1 MIKEIK
7 YLSEDDS
14 VSTFRVYGDNI
25 LETELITKW
34 INRCP
39 GGLELEKKLS
49 PLDRPIYVYSENNG
63 SNQYYVFQLCPG
75 YDRWPSSPLQD
86 QFSEKPDIL
95 VKQIDKD
102 GSEGETV
109 LIIESC
115 DAIPAGNQ
123 AWQRF
128 RRAVD
133 AAKAGV
139 PYIYVAPLLDWEH
152 DSGGFKL
159 KGPRYQSPQ
168 ITLGQ
173 LTLSSYFGVPSL
185 QVYNITS
192 WCDYASEED
201 YPLPKDYKQFSGL
214 EAGQNFIVSLFR
226 RISEDHSMSRTN
238 YDKALELILSDM
250 FKVSKKY
257 VEFNNTLLEVY
268 KNQPLVVG
276 NPEESA
282 KIVGKALAEN
292 RQVRDEHAL
301 HKISFENLA
310 NNGVVFRKAA
320 QSRTCTDRFYNEF
333 LTKINWKNSE
343 SKDYKIDYLNTWGV
357 SATKEDYTSN
367 ELDKL
372 AENSLEKIPV
382 SYKSAPSEAAA
393 VGSRKKFRA
402 LVEEVYPDID
412 KSILDWITRDDRID
426 EPIFFVP
433 LYGYKPS
440 GDSRPDRGLLPLFY
454 AMFPQIATQ
463 KNMFII
469 MYSKNTPDNWRNLLE
484 RGQNEL
490 WNVISEYGGAIIVDP
505 TESGVI
511 LE

>member
-1 MIKEIK
+1 MIEEIEH
-7 YLSEDDS
+7 LSQDDS

-25 LETELITKW
+25 LETELIPKW
-34 INRCP
+34 ISECP
-39 GGLELEKKLS
+39 DGLELEQKIS
-49 PLDRPIYVYSENNG
+49 PLDRPIYLFSENND

-86 QFSEKPDIL
+86 HFSEKPDIL
-95 VKQIDKD
+95 VNKIKED
-102 GSEGETV
+102 GSEGDTV

-152 DSGGFKL
+152 DSGGFEL

-173 LTLSSYFGVPSL
+173 LTLSNYFGVPSL
-185 QVYNITS
+185 QVYDITS
-192 WCDYASEED
+192 WCDYASEKD
-201 YPLPKDYKQFSGL
+201 YPLPRDYEQFSGL
-214 EAGQNFIVSLFR
+214 EAGQKFIVSLFR
-226 RISEDHSMSRTN
+226 HLSGNHGPSMTN
-238 YDKALELILSDM
+238 YDKAIKLILSDM
-250 FKVSKKY
+250 FKVSKRY
-257 VEFNNTLLEVY
+257 VEFNNTNLPVY
-268 KNQPLVVG
+268 KNQPLVAG

-282 KIVGKALAEN
+282 EIVGDALSEN

-301 HKISFENLA
+301 HKISFEDLA

-320 QSRTCTDRFYNEF
+320 QSRTCTDRFYNKF

-343 SKDYKIDYLNTWGV
+343 TKDYKIDYLNTWDV

-367 ELDKL
+367 GLDELAQNTL
-372 AENSLEKIPV
+372 TKIPV

-393 VGSRKKFRA
+393 IGSRKKFRA
-402 LVEEVYPDID
+402 LIEDVYPDINE
-412 KSILDWITRDDRID
+412 SVLDWITRDDRIED
-426 EPIFFVP
+426 PIFFVP

-454 AMFPQIATQ
+454 AMFPQIATE

-469 MYSKNTPDNWRNLLE
+469 MYSKNTPDSWRTLLE

-505 TESGVI
+505 TESGVV